1 MKLNTPLLPCGF
13 LGSNSGHQTCYQLL
27 NVLCHLTGHCSDF
40 QIESYY
46 VTWADLEFSVKHRLA
61 LNLQLFAFTLLGVG
75 ITEVYR

>member
-27 NVLCHLTGHCSDF
+27 NVLCHLI
-40 QIESYY
+40 IESYY

-75 ITEVYR
+75 ITEV